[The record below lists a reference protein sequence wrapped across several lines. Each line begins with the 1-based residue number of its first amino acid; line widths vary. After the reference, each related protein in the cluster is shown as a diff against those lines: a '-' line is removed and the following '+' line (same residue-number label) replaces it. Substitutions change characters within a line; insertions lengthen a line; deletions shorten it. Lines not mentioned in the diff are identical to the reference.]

1 MKKNVIN
8 LFALLFTITVLT
20 TSCCTESV
28 EDSTTTATEVQK
40 SYSHSTEELEVLD
53 LINTYRVEQGLTPLS
68 IIEHI
73 SYKSNEHNVY
83 MVKVDQ
89 VNHDGFEERKNN
101 FIQVLGAYR
110 VGENV
115 AYGYSTPES
124 VVDAWIASSGHREN
138 MEGDYTHFGIS
149 ITLDS
154 EGRKY
159 YTNMFIKK

>member
-1 MKKNVIN
+1 MKKNAIN
-8 LFALLFTITVLT
+8 LFALLFSITILT
-20 TSCCTESV
+20 SSCSAESV
-28 EDSTTTATEVQK
+28 EDNITATTEIQK

-53 LINTYRVEQGLTPLS
+53 LINAYRVEQGLTPLS

-83 MVKVDQ
+83 MVEVDQ

-101 FIQVLGAYR
+101 LVQVLGAYR

-124 VVDAWIASSGHREN
+124 VVDAWIASSTHKEN
-138 MEGDYTHFGIS
+138 ILGNFSHFGIS
-149 ITLDS
+149 ITKDTN
-154 EGRKY
+154 GRRY